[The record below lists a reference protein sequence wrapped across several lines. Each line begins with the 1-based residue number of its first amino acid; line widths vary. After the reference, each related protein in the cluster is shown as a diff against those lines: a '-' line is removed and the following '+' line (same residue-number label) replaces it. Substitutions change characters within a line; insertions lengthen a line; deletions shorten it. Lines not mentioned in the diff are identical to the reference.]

1 MPALS
6 PTMTQGKIVEWFK
19 KEGDKIN
26 SGDVLASVETDKA
39 AVDFETNDEGYLA
52 KIIMP
57 KGAADIALGVVYIIF
72 YIAYSYTCRG
82 ARRCSEICQ
91 LLWRSQ

>member
-6 PTMTQGKIVEWFK
+6 PTMTQGKIVEWLK
-19 KEGDKIN
+19 KEGDQIN
-26 SGDVLASVETDKA
+26 TGDILASIETDKA

-57 KGAADIALGVVYIIF
+57 TGSADVLLGTVKYF
-72 YIAYSYTCRG
+72 
-82 ARRCSEICQ
+82 
-91 LLWRSQ
+91 